1 MKKAACEAIAKST
14 QKQCSKK
21 ALLGTNYCWIHY
33 PKKVPVIFL
42 FIGALLSTIF
52 QITYNSITISDEEEK
67 IEELIAGK
75 NTLLTENKALNK
87 KTEL

>member
-1 MKKAACEAIAKST
+1 MKYSLLRLNSVST
-14 QKQCSKK
+14 FSGQ
-21 ALLGTNYCWIHY
+21 GHY